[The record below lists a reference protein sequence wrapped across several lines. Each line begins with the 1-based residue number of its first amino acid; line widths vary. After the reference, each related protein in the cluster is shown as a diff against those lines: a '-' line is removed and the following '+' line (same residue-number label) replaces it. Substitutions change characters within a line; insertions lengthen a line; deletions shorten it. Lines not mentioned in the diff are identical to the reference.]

1 MAVNFSASPL
11 SAAAVIRIASIVHP
25 PVLSQVPSYCE
36 MSEKTRRTYG
46 KENSGSEKE
55 PPFCIVPVRSAQAQ
69 PMVKL
74 GKNLRGMLQP
84 FLLTVFERKSDH
96 ARDSAPADDA
106 GSAEVDLIQ
115 AVIPL
120 HHG

>member
-1 MAVNFSASPL
+1 
-11 SAAAVIRIASIVHP
+11 
-25 PVLSQVPSYCE
+25 
-36 MSEKTRRTYG
+36 
-46 KENSGSEKE
+46 
-55 PPFCIVPVRSAQAQ
+55 
-69 PMVKL
+69 MVKL

-115 AVIPL
+115 AVIPCIMVDTVSTL
-120 HHG
+120 CSSPRIARVIRTIAMPIP